1 VDGSGETEVLSE
13 VAVRGFCV
21 AADRIYYLHEGLDG
35 SISVR
40 RFLMQTREDVP
51 IASLPR
57 PAYLGLSL
65 SPDGKSL
72 IYSEFHVSSNL
83 MLAEGL

>member
-1 VDGSGETEVLSE
+1 
-13 VAVRGFCV
+13 
-21 AADRIYYLHEGLDG
+21 
-35 SISVR
+35 
-40 RFLMQTREDVP
+40 MQTREDVS

-72 IYSEFHVSSNL
+72 IYSEFRVSSNL
-83 MLAEGL
+83 MLAEGF